1 MTWIKAYQSSIPS
14 PFAWVQR
21 VFLYCAG
28 PNAMAQ
34 EKEHIEGLKNL
45 GYTDSDVIGYLYDRL
60 NIIDEK
66 TQVIMTLNTI
76 SLGALTLTFQ
86 VAQLPGASK
95 GVFGHPYLA
104 TAMFCSSA
112 LALVLAF
119 AISRLRFDHIP
130 KSDHGGVATYDA
142 DQYRTNFFSIT
153 IARQIMLSTARVF
166 TALAFVFFSIML
178 VPKLL

>member
-1 MTWIKAYQSSIPS
+1 MNWIDAYQSSIPS
-14 PFAWVQR
+14 PFAWVQNI
-21 VFLYCAG
+21 FLKLAG

-34 EKEHIEGLKNL
+34 EEAHIEGLKSI
-45 GYTDSDVIGYLYDRL
+45 GYSDSDVIGYLYDRL
-60 NIIDEK
+60 NIIDQK

-86 VAQLPGASK
+86 VALNGPSK
-95 GVFGHPYLA
+95 GIFGHPYLA

-119 AISRLRFDHIP
+119 AISRLRFDHIARSSGAG
-130 KSDHGGVATYDA
+130 KAAFNVDH
-142 DQYRTNFFSIT
+142 YRTDFYRIT
-153 IARQIMLSTARVF
+153 IARQIMLSVARVF
-166 TALAFVFFSIML
+166 TVLAFVFFSIML